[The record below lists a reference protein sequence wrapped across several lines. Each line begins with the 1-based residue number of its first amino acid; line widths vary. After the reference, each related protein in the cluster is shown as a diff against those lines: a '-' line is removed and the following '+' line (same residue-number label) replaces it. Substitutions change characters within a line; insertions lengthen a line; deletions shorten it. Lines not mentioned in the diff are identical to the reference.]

1 MGERPKGNVKIG
13 LNVRAFTLSSR
24 PSLVAVCVSGLKDLM
39 KYERFRHTNAGDQ
52 KTSLELPLS
61 QVF

>member
-13 LNVRAFTLSSR
+13 QNVRALLAFTLSSTVR
-24 PSLVAVCVSGLKDLM
+24 GLKDLM
-39 KYERFRHTNAGDQ
+39 KYERFRQTNAGDQ